1 MTVSEQ
7 DRVGDNQLN
16 ERMMGNGRLSE
27 PSPVPAP
34 REHATFNVNG
44 RKRRI
49 LVFFAGI
56 ISHVILLDLIL
67 GKFPLLGDSIRIS
80 RPRRWRNMSRRFRD
94 LAVDM
99 GGVMIKLGQFLS
111 ARVDVLPPEITEELK
126 GLQDEVPSEPN
137 WRIMS
142 VLQAE
147 LGDYQNRFVEIEEEP
162 VAAASLGQAHRA
174 WLYPRWGTQTQ
185 NSNSGRGEAVV
196 IKIQRPNI
204 EKIVQTDLAALNVV
218 AKWIQRYRP
227 VGRRADVPALM
238 REFAKTLEEELDYTS
253 EADNAERFAEMY
265 ANDEQIYI
273 PAVYRE
279 HSTGR
284 VIVLEYVQGFNIT
297 DVDGLRRAGVDPQE
311 VAACL
316 LDTYFYQIFE
326 EGFFHADPHPGNIF
340 IWPRPE
346 VAWVAENGSAPPLG
360 RPFWLIFVDFG
371 MVGYISEAMRQSLRK
386 VLLGVMQRDASALTN
401 AYADLGFFLPGADL
415 ARITEAQTAVLDRIW
430 GRNLL
435 DLAQPDPQEVRELS
449 QQFKDLLFE
458 FPFQV
463 PQDFIYLG
471 RAIGMV
477 SGLVSQLDT
486 EINPWHFFEKYGQK
500 ILREQEIRPFS
511 WETAVETIKPYLTA
525 PAQIQ
530 RLLTLAESGRLQV
543 QTDRE
548 TIRQYE
554 RIEKRIGQLG
564 WSILGA
570 AGMIS
575 ATLLFLNRRE
585 RGERRDKEK

>member
-7 DRVGDNQLN
+7 DRVGVNQN
-16 ERMMGNGRLSE
+16 GRVMANGRLPQ
-27 PSPVPAP
+27 PSPAPAP

-49 LVFFAGI
+49 LVFFAGV
-56 ISHVILLDLIL
+56 ISHVILLDLIVANIP
-67 GKFPLLGDSIRIS
+67 FLGDFVRAS
-80 RPRRWRNMSRRFRD
+80 RPRRWRRMSHRFRN

-126 GLQDEVPSEPN
+126 GLQDEVPSEPT

-147 LGDYQNRFVEIEEEP
+147 MGDYQNRFVEIEENP
-162 VAAASLGQAHRA
+162 LAAASLGQAHRA
-174 WLYPRWGTQTQ
+174 WLYPRRSTQSPT
-185 NSNSGRGEAVV
+185 GKPERGEAVV

-218 AKWIQRYRP
+218 ARWIQRYRP
-227 VGRRADVPALM
+227 IGRRADVPALM
-238 REFAKTLEEELDYTS
+238 REFAKTLEEELDYQS
-253 EADNAERFAEMY
+253 EADNAERLAEMF
-265 ANDEQIYI
+265 ATDEHIYI

-279 HSTGR
+279 HSTRR
-284 VIVLEYVQGFNIT
+284 VIVLEYVQGYNIA
-297 DVDGLRRAGVDPQE
+297 DVDGLRRAGIDTHE
-311 VAACL
+311 VAARL
-316 LDTYFYQIFE
+316 LDSYFYQIFE
-326 EGFFHADPHPGNIF
+326 QGFFHADPHPGNLF

-346 VAWVAENGSAPPLG
+346 VSWTVQNGNVPPPG
-360 RPFWLIFVDFG
+360 RPFWLVFVDFG
-371 MVGYISEAMRQSLRK
+371 MVGHISEAMRQNLRK
-386 VLLGVMQRDASALTN
+386 VLLGVMQRDASALTD

-415 ARITEAQTAVLDRIW
+415 ARITEAQTAVLERIW

-435 DLAQPDPQEVRELS
+435 DLSQPDPQEIRELS
-449 QQFKDLLFE
+449 RQFKDLLFE
-458 FPFQV
+458 FPFQI
-463 PQDFIYLG
+463 PQDFVYLG
-471 RAIGMV
+471 RAIGML

-500 ILREQEIRPFS
+500 ILREQEINPFS
-511 WETAVETIKPYLTA
+511 WETAVATLKPYLTA
-525 PAQIQ
+525 PAKLQ
-530 RLLTLAESGRLQV
+530 RLLTLAESGRLQM

-548 TIRQYE
+548 TLRQYE
-554 RIEKRIGQLG
+554 KIERRIGQLG

-575 ATLLFLNRRE
+575 ATLLFLNRGE
-585 RGERRDKEK
+585 RGGRREKEK